1 MKRITIGSHDV
12 QGLSPLDMPYL
23 QSQGTGQGDAEWRYA
38 QEAGFILIA
47 PIPAVD
53 IEAEMTYFFTPP
65 PLVND
70 GDESIIPIN
79 AIGAV
84 SRLAA
89 SLASTANTTR
99 DQWEMLSA
107 STSRSFQN
115 LKDSEEASVVYP
127 TQPRVSPDVRNP
139 MKRRNRTRW

>member
-1 MKRITIGSHDV
+1 
-12 QGLSPLDMPYL
+12 MPYL

-38 QEAGFILIA
+38 QEARYILIA

-53 IEAEMTYFFTPP
+53 IEAEMTYFYNPP

-70 GDESIIPIN
+70 SDESIIPLN
-79 AIGAV
+79 AVGAV
-84 SRLAA
+84 SRLAGA
-89 SLASTANTTR
+89 LASTAKTTR

-107 STSRSFQN
+107 SANRSARN

-139 MKRRNRTRW
+139 MKRRNRRRW